1 MACNKKIK
9 FFVGDLVT
17 YREDL
22 LGLHDFQ
29 GVIIKTYQSYEG
41 KSFAVVRWS
50 DGEIY
55 PELVRHL
62 HLIVRAVK
70 EEK

>member
-1 MACNKKIK
+1 MADNKKIK
-9 FFVGDLVT
+9 FFIGDLVT

-41 KSFAVVRWS
+41 QSFEVVQWS
-50 DGEIY
+50 DGEVY

-62 HLIVRAVK
+62 RLLARAIK
-70 EEK
+70 K